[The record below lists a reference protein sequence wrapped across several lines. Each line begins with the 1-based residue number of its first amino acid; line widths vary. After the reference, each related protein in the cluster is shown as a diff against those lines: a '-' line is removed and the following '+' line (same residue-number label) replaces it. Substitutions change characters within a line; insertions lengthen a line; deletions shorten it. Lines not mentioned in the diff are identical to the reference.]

1 MFLIFD
7 TETTGLPA
15 SWNAPLTDFDNW
27 PRVVQIAWQLHDQG
41 GKLISAKNFIIKP
54 EGFSIPYNAEKVHGI
69 STERAMRDGHDLEQV
84 IYIFLEDLNQANYV
98 AGHNIQ
104 FDTNVFGCEML
115 RKGIVNYFDEKKC
128 LDTKD
133 LATDFCA
140 IPGGKG
146 GKFKWPTLTELYVK
160 LFDHAFAEAH
170 DAAFD
175 VDATAKAFFE
185 LLRRQVIQV
194 PECDPSLVVYEAPIL
209 DKSNFTE
216 VVKPEASAVS
226 STEQSFGT
234 SVFNGE
240 FVHLHVHSQYSV
252 LQSTMEIDSLIKR
265 TKEWAKEGQQPAIAI
280 TDHGNMMA
288 AFQFVSAALKNGVK
302 PIVGCEFNVC
312 KDLED
317 KKNQDNGFQ
326 IPIDRKSVV

>member
-1 MFLIFD
+1 
-7 TETTGLPA
+7 
-15 SWNAPLTDFDNW
+15 
-27 PRVVQIAWQLHDQG
+27 
-41 GKLISAKNFIIKP
+41 
-54 EGFSIPYNAEKVHGI
+54 
-69 STERAMRDGHDLEQV
+69 
-84 IYIFLEDLNQANYV
+84 
-98 AGHNIQ
+98 
-104 FDTNVFGCEML
+104 ML

-185 LLRRQVIQV
+185 LLRRHVIQV
-194 PECDPSLVVYEAPIL
+194 PECDPSLVVYEAPVL

-234 SVFNGE
+234 AVFNGE

-265 TKEWAKEGQQPAIAI
+265 AKEWAKEGQQPLHPAEVRPIGVDATAAVAGIKMTAPAIRSHQI
-280 TDHGNMMA
+280 HVGGP
-288 AFQFVSAALKNGVK
+288 LLGVK
-302 PIVGCEFNVC
+302 GC
-312 KDLED
+312 
-317 KKNQDNGFQ
+317 QGFATAFGVEATTGAAATDAL
-326 IPIDRKSVV
+326 PKG